1 MLTGPSLPL
10 VSVLPFAAMLLAIAV
25 CPLGVPEWWASN
37 RHKAWLAT
45 GLAAPVVLLYL
56 ARRPPALLQM
66 AEEYVSFLLFLT
78 GLYVIAGGIHL
89 EGGLGATPRLDTA
102 FLGVGAVLAAPLRPP
117 GPAS

>member
-45 GLAAPVVLLYL
+45 ALAAPVALLYL

-66 AEEYVSFLLFLT
+66 AEEYVYFLLLIT
-78 GLYVIAGGIHL
+78 GLYVTAGDIHL
-89 EGGLGATPRLDTA
+89 P
-102 FLGVGAVLAAPLRPP
+102 GAVHAATRHNTSFRS
-117 GPAS
+117 AAA